1 MRLTSILLMAC
12 GLAGCA
18 SNDAQKRS
26 TDASSNALFGRV
38 QTVQTEAP
46 DPSPLANSSIPS
58 GQCGMILWSQMGAR
72 TVPIFRSVGITK
84 ASMTVEQEPIDFI
97 LADQSG
103 VIRLGMAE
111 QQDFVSGPSNNGPV
125 GAKLRFEWG
134 QAFPG
139 GSYVQ
144 RGTLT
149 VSGADGWE
157 RVMPVAG
164 IAGCK
169 A

>member
-1 MRLTSILLMAC
+1 MRYLLPCLAVIAVSAC
-12 GLAGCA
+12 VAVEPDQSESRRNSPDQYEA
-18 SNDAQKRS
+18 VR
-26 TDASSNALFGRV
+26 
-38 QTVQTEAP
+38 TVNTEAP
-46 DPSPLANSSIPS
+46 DPSPLANSAIPS
-58 GQCGMILWSQMGAR
+58 GQCGMILWSQIGSR
-72 TVPIFRSVGITK
+72 TVPIFQSVGITQ
-84 ASMTVEQEPIDFI
+84 ARMTLENEPVDLL
-97 LADQSG
+97 LAHQTG
-103 VIRLGMAE
+103 MLRLGMGNRQEFITEATNT
-111 QQDFVSGPSNNGPV
+111 GAA

-134 QAFPG
+134 QPFPG

-169 A
+169 S

>member
-1 MRLTSILLMAC
+1 MVRWLFLLFL
-12 GLAGCA
+12 LAACA
-18 SNDAQKRS
+18 SGASQTEPSAS
-26 TDASSNALFGRV
+26 TPAIPSV
-38 QTVQTEAP
+38 TVTEAP
-46 DPSPLANSSIPS
+46 DPSPLANADIPS
-58 GQCGMILWSQMGAR
+58 GYCGMILWSQMGAR
-72 TVPIFRSVGITK
+72 TVPIFKSVGITR
-84 ASMTVEQEPIDFI
+84 ASMVVEDEPVDFV

-103 VIRLGMAE
+103 ALRMGMAE
-111 QQDFVSGPSNNGPV
+111 AQDFVSGPSNEGPV
-125 GAKLRFEWG
+125 GAKLRFQWG

-149 VSGADGWE
+149 VSGADGWD

-169 A
+169 S

>member
-1 MRLTSILLMAC
+1 M
-12 GLAGCA
+12 
-18 SNDAQKRS
+18 
-26 TDASSNALFGRV
+26 
-38 QTVQTEAP
+38 QTEAP

-58 GQCGMILWSQMGAR
+58 GQCGMILWSQMGSR
-72 TVPIFRSVGITK
+72 TVPIFRSVGTTT
-84 ASMTVEQEPIDFI
+84 ATMTVEEEPIDFV
-97 LADQSG
+97 LAGQSG
-103 VIRLGMAE
+103 AIRLGMAE
-111 QQDFVSGPSNNGPV
+111 AQDFVSGPSRNGPV
-125 GAKLRFEWG
+125 GAKLRFAWG

-139 GSYVQ
+139 GSFVQ